1 MMAND
6 TAITRDVTF
15 EAGPDR
21 ALFTLSVPYHL
32 NETVV
37 ADLTDQFDEVVYESD
52 FDIGAAIE
60 AITEYAKDA
69 YGVDIEITAAPAL
82 SRGRGKP
89 NEGSP

>member
-15 EAGPDR
+15 EGGPDG

-60 AITEYAKDA
+60 AITEYGKEA
-69 YGVDIEITAAPAL
+69 YGVDIKITTAPAL
-82 SRGRGKP
+82 SRGQGKP
-89 NEGSP
+89 NERSL